1 MKIEKTLNCIISL
14 WHEMCYVEIE
24 HIFNQKNVF
33 NVKKSRKRVWTE
45 TTRIAKIEPW
55 EVHLLGESVV
65 KEERDKQQSE
75 IGSKRPGKLPNLPN
89 TNSKGL
95 APYYRG
101 LQKKE

>member
-45 TTRIAKIEPW
+45 TTRIAKIEP
-55 EVHLLGESVV
+55 
-65 KEERDKQQSE
+65 
-75 IGSKRPGKLPNLPN
+75 
-89 TNSKGL
+89 
-95 APYYRG
+95 
-101 LQKKE
+101 